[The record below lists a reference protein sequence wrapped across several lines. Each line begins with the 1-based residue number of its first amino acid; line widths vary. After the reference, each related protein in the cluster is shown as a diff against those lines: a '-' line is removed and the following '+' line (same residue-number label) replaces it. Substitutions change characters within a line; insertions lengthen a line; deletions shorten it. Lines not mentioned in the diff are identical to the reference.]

1 MDNPYRPGRRG
12 TASQELGD
20 FRRGKIRSPRSCNGL
35 SRKEASRAIFIRRR
49 RLIFGG
55 GGSGGLGI
63 EKGTNFVT
71 MIVRTAVGVVVEI
84 VVSIVVTIVVVTI
97 VVSFCL
103 TRTNLLRERI
113 RCFIGWKRKMVRIA
127 LAEVS

>member
-1 MDNPYRPGRRG
+1 M
-12 TASQELGD
+12 
-20 FRRGKIRSPRSCNGL
+20 
-35 SRKEASRAIFIRRR
+35 
-49 RLIFGG
+49 
-55 GGSGGLGI
+55 
-63 EKGTNFVT
+63 V
-71 MIVRTAVGVVVEI
+71 VVVEI

-113 RCFIGWKRKMVRIA
+113 RCSNGWKRKMVRIA

>member
-1 MDNPYRPGRRG
+1 MISATIFVRRW
-12 TASQELGD
+12 
-20 FRRGKIRSPRSCNGL
+20 
-35 SRKEASRAIFIRRR
+35 

-63 EKGTNFVT
+63 ELGTNFVM
-71 MIVRTAVGVVVEI
+71 MIVRTVVVVVVAI
-84 VVSIVVTIVVVTI
+84 VVLIVVTIVVVTI

-103 TRTNLLRERI
+103 TRTNLLRARI
-113 RCFIGWKRKMVRIA
+113 RCFIGWKSKMVRIA